1 MTKTIS
7 ISLISQKSSFRILRM
22 RNILSQTR
30 WFRVVLSLLLL
41 SAIHVHAVDYN
52 GILPLPKSIV
62 MSAKQGTYAL
72 QPNAVVTYDG
82 RNAELGHIA
91 QMLCTYVAETADFPL
106 TVQADQKRAAIT
118 LSLGLKSGNPD
129 AYTLT
134 VSKKGIAICGATPSA
149 VFRGVQSLR
158 KAIGTDGGDVI
169 SMPWVSIA
177 DEPRFSYRG
186 VHLDCARH
194 FFPLSAVKHYID
206 ILALH
211 GCNQLHWHITDDQGW
226 RFEVKAMPDLTAKAS
241 RREHT
246 VIGNNC
252 MSGNGEYIFDDTPEM
267 GFYTQDE
274 CREIVRYAAER
285 YINVIPEIDLPGHMV
300 AALSVYPELGC
311 TGGPYE
317 VWPLWGISDDV
328 LCAGNDKTLEFL
340 KTVLGEL
347 ADVFPSKQ
355 IHIGGDECPRTRW
368 ENCPKCQAKMRA
380 LGMKKAGDLQS
391 YINKELDKFLAQ
403 RGRDVI
409 GWDEILEGELSENS
423 IVMSWRGY
431 EGGIEAARKHHRV
444 IMTPT
449 THCYFDYYQSKE
461 RQPLSIGG
469 YVPVSKV
476 YSMEPVPAELTA
488 EESRYILGAQCNLWT
503 EYVLSEDHLQYM
515 LLPRLCAM
523 SEVQWVNPDQ
533 KDYTAFTETRLP
545 HMLKIFKKLG
555 YTYSP
560 YVE

>member
-1 MTKTIS
+1 MRKT
-7 ISLISQKSSFRILRM
+7 
-22 RNILSQTR
+22 
-30 WFRVVLSLLLL
+30 LLAALL
-41 SAIHVHAVDYN
+41 AWPMGLLAQNVANYQIV
-52 GILPLPKSIV
+52 PLPRSIEQHEGSFTLTAQNAAQSV
-62 MSAKQGTYAL
+62 RTHIDPSAK
-72 QPNAVVTYDG
+72 
-82 RNAELGHIA
+82 RWA
-91 QMLCTYVAETADFPL
+91 QY
-106 TVQADQKRAAIT
+106 TV
-118 LSLGLKSGNPD
+118 PD
-129 AYTLT
+129 EAYEIE
-134 VSKKGIAICGATPSA
+134 VGKKGIDITAATEA
-149 VFRGVQSLR
+149 GLFYAQQTLR
-158 KAIGTDGGDVI
+158 KAMQ
-169 SMPWVSIA
+169 MPEASLNEVTGEYALPYVTIKDA
-177 DEPRFSYRG
+177 PQFPYRG
-186 VHLDCARH
+186 VHIDCSRH
-194 FFPLSAVKHYID
+194 YFPVEFLKKYID
-206 ILALH
+206 IIALH
-211 GCNQLHWHITDDQGW
+211 GCNVLHWHITDDQGW
-226 RFEVKAMPDLTAKAS
+226 RFEVKALPDLTAKAS

-368 ENCPKCQAKMRA
+368 GSCPKCQAKMRA